1 MDSKI
6 NTYSNSKIG
15 FDILLY
21 LYLYINIYIYICVC
35 VCVCVY
41 VPCRV
46 ECNILPGFSYLM
58 LSFIKNITNLNNVLN
73 GNNIIKYDICLSV
86 CCITYRWC
94 IKFNI

>member
-35 VCVCVY
+35 VCVCVCVRTLQSGMRY
-41 VPCRV
+41 FTK
-46 ECNILPGFSYLM
+46 ILLFDVIFY
-58 LSFIKNITNLNNVLN
+58 
-73 GNNIIKYDICLSV
+73 
-86 CCITYRWC
+86 
-94 IKFNI
+94 

>member
-35 VCVCVY
+35 VCVCT
-41 VPCRV
+41 
-46 ECNILPGFSYLM
+46 YLAEWNAIFYQD
-58 LSFIKNITNLNNVLN
+58 SPI
-73 GNNIIKYDICLSV
+73 
-86 CCITYRWC
+86 WC
-94 IKFNI
+94 YLL